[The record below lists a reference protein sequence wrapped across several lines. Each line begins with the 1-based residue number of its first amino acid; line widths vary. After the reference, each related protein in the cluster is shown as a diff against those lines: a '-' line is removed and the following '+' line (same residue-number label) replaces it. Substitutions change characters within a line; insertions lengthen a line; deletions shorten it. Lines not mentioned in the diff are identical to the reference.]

1 MDRRRRQRTTIA
13 LLFLAGIV
21 NFLDRSSLSIA
32 NSPIRADLHLSGTR
46 MGALL
51 SIFSLSY
58 GVAQLPAGWLLDRFG
73 TRLLLALG
81 LGFWSSAQV
90 ATGFVRSFASF
101 VPMRVALGVGE
112 APFMPAGVKAIHGW
126 FAAEE
131 RGWPMGL
138 LNASSV
144 LGQAAAPPLL
154 TALLLSAGWRAM
166 FVAIGAAGVVLA
178 AAWYPLY
185 RDPPLAL
192 DPAPGR
198 APGPEL
204 APASI
209 QPDSMPAST
218 SASTPWASLLR
229 DRTMWG
235 MILGFSGINYTA
247 WLYLA
252 WLPGYLEIGR
262 HLTLARS
269 GWVAAIPFLFGA
281 CGMLASGLIADR
293 LVRAGRSPIASR
305 KALIVGGM
313 VASAACTFL
322 VAHAASTRAAVLLIG
337 LALFSIHFAGTAAW
351 GLVQFAA
358 PARLVAT
365 VSTIQNFGSFLC
377 ASAAPL
383 VTGWLLDRTHSFS
396 IALGVCSGVTLGG
409 ALAYLALVQRP
420 IAVADAAS
428 AVRSVRFTA

>member
-1 MDRRRRQRTTIA
+1 MQRTTIA
-13 LLFLAGIV
+13 LLFVAGLV
-21 NFLDRSSLSIA
+21 NYLDRSSLSIA
-32 NSPIRADLHLSGTR
+32 NGPIRAELHLSATR

-51 SIFSLSY
+51 SIFSFSY
-58 GVAQLPAGWLLDRFG
+58 GLAQLPAGWLLDRFG

-81 LGFWSSAQV
+81 LGFWSAAQV
-90 ATGFVRSFASF
+90 ATGFVRSFAGF
-101 VPMRVALGVGE
+101 VPMRVALGAGE

-138 LNASSV
+138 LNTSSV

-154 TALLLSAGWRAM
+154 TALLLYAGWRAM
-166 FVAIGAAGVVLA
+166 FVAIGAAGLVLA
-178 AAWYPLY
+178 LAWYPLY
-185 RDPPLAL
+185 RDAPVALAS
-192 DPAPGR
+192 AQG
-198 APGPEL
+198 AG
-204 APASI
+204 A
-209 QPDSMPAST
+209 SMPAST
-218 SASTPWASLLR
+218 LISAAPTPWGGLFR

-252 WLPGYLEIGR
+252 WLPGYLQIAR
-262 HLTLARS
+262 HLTLARTGS
-269 GWVAAIPFLFGA
+269 VAAIPFLFGA
-281 CGMLASGLIADR
+281 CGMLASGLVADR
-293 LVRAGRSPIASR
+293 LVRQGSAPIPSR
-305 KALIVGGM
+305 KVLIVGGM

-322 VAHAASTRAAVLLIG
+322 VAHAASTRTAVLLIG

-365 VSTIQNFGSFLC
+365 VGTIQNFGSFMC

-409 ALAYLALVQRP
+409 AVAYLLLVQRP
-420 IAVADAAS
+420 IADPS
-428 AVRSVRFTA
+428 PLP